1 MLQGIHC
8 YRLDM
13 IGWHGWHQNILRLTE
28 STNATPWMPQRKGPP
43 FVPVLSREIFSRVF
57 TCLGPFLDDHLPKIV
72 IDGPFRVNNGHLLL
86 LTIFKLVGNDVH
98 RAVHLHSTMETK
110 QLDWKRHFLL
120 DLEIGVHIFLRN
132 CNRPIESL
140 PIEHPISGVHALR
153 G

>member
-1 MLQGIHC
+1 MDGIRIFLGLQKVPAQ
-8 YRLDM
+8 L
-13 IGWHGWHQNILRLTE
+13 HGCPKKRAPIR
-28 STNATPWMPQRKGPP
+28 AGPI
-43 FVPVLSREIFSRVF
+43 SRNLVSRVF

-86 LTIFKLVGNDVH
+86 LTSFKLVGNDVH